1 MLPRVALEHGQ
12 SRSTLSTSFPGNIAI
27 DAGLADL
34 EAGTQGIVIVCDMQ
48 VNFGIDGNLRQRAFR
63 LCAASPNAFDQ
74 AGRARRRV
82 VFVAGRQSKRDREGA
97 G

>member
-63 LCAASPNAFDQ
+63 LCAASPNAFD
-74 AGRARRRV
+74 AGRTRPSAHRVRRRTTEQ
-82 VFVAGRQSKRDREGA
+82 ARP
-97 G
+97 